1 MIKRTCKQCGKN
13 FTITDSEVQ
22 FYKSKGLELPK
33 RCSECRKKN
42 NNNINNN
49 LNDDIEKTKE
59 NENYKSTKH
68 KINKNTNVF
77 KSIVASLLVVLVL
90 VISRVFSID
99 ISGLWQD
106 ANYTNEQ
113 SASSLQFRNERLLD
127 DHFIKHGS
135 EFGYSTKEE
144 YLEGANKVINSP
156 SSLHKQEGEDG
167 DDIYYD
173 EKSNEIVFVSE
184 DGYIR
189 TYFKPSEGIN
199 YYNRQ

>member
-1 MIKRTCKQCGKN
+1 MIKRICKQCGKEFN
-13 FTITDSEVQ
+13 LTDSEIQ

-42 NNNINNN
+42 NNSS
-49 LNDDIEKTKE
+49 TKE
-59 NENYKSTKH
+59 ANSNIGKNEYKSKH
-68 KINKNTNVF
+68 NKNKKNIFTSV
-77 KSIVASLLVVLVL
+77 IAGLLVILAL
-90 VISRVFSID
+90 FIGKVFNID
-99 ISGLWQD
+99 ILSLWQD
-106 ANYTNEQ
+106 TNYTNEQ
-113 SASSLQFRNERLLD
+113 SISSLQFRNEKLLE
-127 DHFIKHGS
+127 DHFVKHGN

-144 YLEGANKVINSP
+144 YLAGANRVINSS

-173 EKSNEIVFVSE
+173 KNNNEIVFVSE

-189 TYFKPSEGIN
+189 TYFKPSEGID

>member
-13 FTITDSEVQ
+13 FTITDSGIQ
-22 FYKSKGLELPK
+22 FYKGKKLELPK

-49 LNDDIEKTKE
+49 LNDNIDKTKE
-59 NENYKSTKH
+59 NENHKRTKYKV
-68 KINKNTNVF
+68 NKKTNVF
-77 KSIVASLLVVLVL
+77 RSIVTGLVLILALVV
-90 VISRVFSID
+90 SRVFSID

-106 ANYTNEQ
+106 SNYINEQ
-113 SASSLQFRNERLLD
+113 SIVSLQFRNERLLD
-127 DHFIKHGS
+127 EHFIKHGN
-135 EFGYSTKEE
+135 EFGYNTKEE